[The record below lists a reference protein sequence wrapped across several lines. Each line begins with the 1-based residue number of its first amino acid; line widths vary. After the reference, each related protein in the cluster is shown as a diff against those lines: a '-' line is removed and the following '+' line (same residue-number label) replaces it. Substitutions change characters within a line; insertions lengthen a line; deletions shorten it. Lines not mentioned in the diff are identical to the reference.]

1 MPRAEKEDANE
12 FHVDFEENTRI
23 IPQDVNFMTVYD
35 CQGPQS
41 FAAPLHV
48 DCYEIL
54 QDAYKPRKVTLSA
67 LYDTLTGYCSP
78 TRDKHQP
85 NSLDLDYGLPSGPFE
100 VDMVNLNNEFALAS
114 PSQVDECIEEMVQ
127 ELFRISR
134 KSKKPKN
141 GNIPQTSFANGN
153 GEKISPSKIY
163 ADMPWAKHYLPRTDE
178 MRKRRIDWK
187 KLYMNLDLLGKG
199 IGEGNFKP
207 NVRMYLENRCR
218 IWSVC
223 TRLLGECSVREPK
236 KNQVAETNKRK
247 SGNKSNKPTDKI
259 IKGAVSSLMPLLTF
273 PADSKT
279 TYASVNLINKM
290 NDMEKAE
297 PVIRVY
303 WNASKELAGIG
314 VHDPDK
320 NTTKTIGSEV
330 LFHSSEDAQ
339 IPKDDWLVAI
349 FITTKEVSGENNPKL
364 MQRKAVGDI
373 RVLVPKDEHI
383 VVSIGGTWAPG
394 KPLEKLVLL
403 QQDLEKVP
411 SSAFSRIGMSD
422 FTPFD
427 EAQEF
432 QPDTRIANFLWRGQI
447 PTEHEIW
454 PSHPLRLDPLM
465 PTPVEALLFE
475 NKTDDPHYNLRV
487 GVDVQF
493 RGFEVSHIYKDKTI
507 R

>member
-1 MPRAEKEDANE
+1 M
-12 FHVDFEENTRI
+12 RI
-23 IPQDVNFMTVYD
+23 TTMMYMMMMNYD

-364 MQRKAVGDI
+364 MQRKAVGI
-373 RVLVPKDEHI
+373 RFVFLYDNLFNSVNLKEIYEFSSPKMSTLLFPSAVH
-383 VVSIGGTWAPG
+383 GL
-394 KPLEKLVLL
+394 LESPWKSWFFCSKIWKRCLL
-403 QQDLEKVP
+403 LLSLASGCP
-411 SSAFSRIGMSD
+411 I
-422 FTPFD
+422 
-427 EAQEF
+427 
-432 QPDTRIANFLWRGQI
+432 
-447 PTEHEIW
+447 
-454 PSHPLRLDPLM
+454 LRLLM
-465 PTPVEALLFE
+465 KPKSFSPTPGLQTFSGEDRYLLST
-475 NKTDDPHYNLRV
+475 KSGLLTL
-487 GVDVQF
+487 
-493 RGFEVSHIYKDKTI
+493 
-507 R
+507 